1 MGVLKI
7 YQTPKACSAERVLA
21 KICVAG
27 IRFLSDLLKTIFST
41 LYSNTY
47 RQLVYKRFHPEPVGP
62 QNYS

>member
-27 IRFLSDLLKTIFST
+27 IRYLGFIENYIFHF
-41 LYSNTY
+41 
-47 RQLVYKRFHPEPVGP
+47 VF
-62 QNYS
+62 